1 MALDP
6 SKLAPCDIVSHR
18 RFELDAGTIRDYV
31 AAVDDGSPVQ
41 VDADGGAPLA
51 PPMAVAALM
60 LRGVVNDLALPGG
73 TLHTGQEME
82 FLRTVRAGD
91 ELDCTAT
98 VAQSSVRGGRR
109 FVVFRLAVENGDGQT
124 VLNGTST
131 LMVPEE

>member
-6 SKLAPCDIVSHR
+6 SKLAPGDIVSHR
-18 RFELDAGTIRDYV
+18 RFELDADTIRDYV
-31 AAVDDGSPVQ
+31 AAVDDGSSVQ
-41 VDADGGAPLA
+41 DEGAPLA

-60 LRGVVNDLALPGG
+60 LRGVVSDLELPRG
-73 TLHTGQEME
+73 TLHTGQELE
-82 FLRTVRAGD
+82 FAGTARAGD

-124 VLNGTST
+124 VLTGTST

>member
-1 MALDP
+1 
-6 SKLAPCDIVSHR
+6 
-18 RFELDAGTIRDYV
+18 
-31 AAVDDGSPVQ
+31 
-41 VDADGGAPLA
+41 
-51 PPMAVAALM
+51 MAVAALM